1 METQSNK
8 LTIVAFAIMHL
19 ACLAIFFV
27 NYNIT
32 ALVVFVVTFSA
43 RTFAL
48 TAGYHRYFAHK
59 AFQTSRVFQFILALV
74 GTWAS
79 QKGPLW

>member
-8 LTIVAFAIMHL
+8 LTIIAFAIINL
-19 ACLAIFFV
+19 ECLAIFFM

-48 TAGYHRYFAHK
+48 TAGYHRYFAYK
-59 AFQTSRVFQFILALV
+59 TFQTSQVFQFILALI
-74 GTWAS
+74 GT
-79 QKGPLW
+79 